1 MSILEQFKVPHDEA
15 VRVDANLLRA
25 VSAAL
30 LQHESVPEADATLA
44 ADVLVSADLRGA
56 ESHGVS
62 NKLRTYIADLRR
74 GHINP
79 VPHMA
84 TLRETPSCLT
94 LDCDRGLG
102 IVVAPR
108 AMHIAMDKAAATG
121 AGHVSVSNGRHLGM
135 AAYHAMQ
142 ALEQDMIGQCMT
154 ACGPRMVPTFAA
166 ERAIG
171 TNPIAVA
178 APSGTEPPF
187 VFDAATTVIA
197 ENKVGLA
204 KRVGAPLEGGWI
216 SHDGTPLMTA
226 EPVPES
232 YMLLP
237 LGSTRETGSHKG
249 YSLGV
254 VVDILGGLLNGSP
267 AGALATRG
275 KNNHYLSA
283 LSVEA
288 FMDVAE
294 FKRGMDDYLG
304 ALRKLPPAPGHAR
317 VVYAGLQSHEE
328 AARRG
333 TDGIPLH
340 PEVIRWFTDACE
352 EAGIEWPYHG

>member
-1 MSILEQFKVPHDEA
+1 MSILEQFKVPDDLAVTVEADVLRSVATQLLMREA
-15 VRVDANLLRA
+15 VP
-25 VSAAL
+25 
-30 LQHESVPEADATLA
+30 QADAELA
-44 ADVLVSADLRGA
+44 ADVLVTADLRGA

-62 NKLRTYIADLRR
+62 NKLRGYIADLKR

-79 VPHMA
+79 KPVLK

-94 LDCDRGLG
+94 IDCDQGLG

-108 AMHIAMDKAAATG
+108 AMRLAMEKAAVTG

-135 AAYHAMQ
+135 AAYHAML

-171 TNPIAVA
+171 TNPIALA
-178 APSGTEPPF
+178 APAGTEAPF

-204 KRVGAPLEGGWI
+204 RRVGAPLEGGWI
-216 SHDGTPLMTA
+216 SHDGVPLMDA
-226 EPVPES
+226 QPVPDS

-254 VVDILGGLLNGSP
+254 IVDILGGLLNGSP

-288 FMDVAE
+288 FIDVDE
-294 FKRGMDDYLG
+294 FKRGMDAYLR
-304 ALRKLPPAPGHAR
+304 ALRELPPAAGQAR

-328 AARRG
+328 AQRR
-333 TDGIPLH
+333 TTHGIPLH
-340 PEVIRWFTDACE
+340 PEVIGWFEEACK
-352 EAGIEWPYHG
+352 EAGIAWPY